1 MQNIIIKTTQ
11 NVAIEYEL
19 ASLRERI
26 TAFMIDLLVVLLGY
40 MLLVI
45 LIVNAASSKQSIND
59 MAIYVVYS
67 ILPIACFLLYQLI
80 SEIALDGQSWGKRA
94 THIKVIRLDGEEV
107 SLSDYLIR
115 AVFYLIDVFL
125 CLGTL
130 GVLSISASSK
140 NQRLGDLA
148 ANTTVIRLRSNIHFE
163 LKDILKIDSMDSYKV
178 TYPQVK
184 QLSEQD
190 MLLIKNVLNRHQQFR
205 NVAHEEALLELTT
218 RLQQLLHIPKIP
230 SGKLEFLTTLLRDYI
245 VLTR

>member
-1 MQNIIIKTTQ
+1 MLNIIIKTTQ

-40 MLLVI
+40 VLLVI
-45 LIVNAASSKQSIND
+45 LIVNAVSNKQSINN

-67 ILPIACFLLYQLI
+67 VLPIACFLLYQLI

-125 CLGTL
+125 SLGTL

-148 ANTTVIRLRSNIHFE
+148 ANTTVIRLRSNIYFE
-163 LKDILKIDSMDSYKV
+163 LEDILKIDSMDNYKV

-190 MLLIKNVLNRHQQFR
+190 MLFIKNVLNRHQQFK
-205 NVAHEEALLELTT
+205 NIAHEEALTELTV
-218 RLQQLLHIPKIP
+218 RLQQLLHIPKMP
-230 SGKLEFLTTLLRDYI
+230 SGKVEFLTTLLRDYI

>member
-1 MQNIIIKTTQ
+1 MQNIILKTAQ

-19 ASLRERI
+19 ASLRERV

-40 MLLVI
+40 VLLVI
-45 LIVNAASSKQSIND
+45 LIANAVSNQQSINN

-67 ILPIACFLLYQLI
+67 VLPIACFLLYQLI

-115 AVFYLIDVFL
+115 VVFYLIDVFFS
-125 CLGTL
+125 LGTL

-163 LKDILKIDSMDSYKV
+163 LEDILKIESMDNYKV

-184 QLSEQD
+184 QLTEQD
-190 MLLIKNVLNRHQQFR
+190 MLLIKSALNRYQRFK
-205 NVAHEEALLELTT
+205 NVAHEEAMATLTE
-218 RLQQLLHIPKIP
+218 RLQQLLHIPEIP
-230 SGKLEFLTTLLRDYI
+230 NKKVEFLTTLLRDYI